1 MMSPINNVE
10 AVKMLKRAKEFSGVK
25 AAPILVELS
34 LSLQVI
40 KEFSPIDWN
49 GVQYTSSLTFKSN
62 THQRTSRDKACLDFG
77 KRT

>member
-49 GVQYTSSLTFKSN
+49 GVQYKSSLTFKSN

>member
-40 KEFSPIDWN
+40 KEFSPID
-49 GVQYTSSLTFKSN
+49 
-62 THQRTSRDKACLDFG
+62 
-77 KRT
+77 